1 MGVSPPLLLAVWLLI
16 CCPAPRPVSAVS
28 CSSAECGACLA
39 SCAACSQCGLCVLCT
54 VPGIT
59 ASVALSTIYYLQLD

>member
-1 MGVSPPLLLAVWLLI
+1 MGVSPRLLLAVWLLLA
-16 CCPAPRPVSAVS
+16 CCPAPSPVSAVS

-39 SCAACSQCGLCVLCT
+39 SCGACSQCGLCVLCT

-59 ASVALSTIYYLQLD
+59 ASVSLSTVYYLD

>member
-1 MGVSPPLLLAVWLLI
+1 MGVSPPLLLAVWLLA
-16 CCPAPRPVSAVS
+16 CPAPRPVSAVS

-59 ASVALSTIYYLQLD
+59 ASVALSTIYYLQID